1 MLTPKKK
8 LISARTRLRQTQKV
22 ARAKNKVSKAVN
34 KGKIAEMYGGNKT
47 ASGSVMKAKADIK
60 LDKANNRLKKVTD
73 KAVKKGY
80 KAPTTTKPTTNTK
93 TATKPATKTATV
105 GKSTVELSKD
115 NRMQLG
121 DAKYFKKERTP
132 LSRTPTKSKYTGS
145 LPSTQKKTIRT
156 KLTKRV
162 LTPVAQL
169 KLDTKFKVI
178 KSSKNSR
185 SEKRIPMKATPKSI
199 PSAKRSLSI
208 PKKISANTISSTN
221 SKVRKRKK

>member
-8 LISARTRLRQTQKV
+8 LTSARTRLRQTQKV

-34 KGKIAEMYGGNKT
+34 KGKIAQMYGGNKT

-93 TATKPATKTATV
+93 PTTQTATL

-115 NRMQLG
+115 NR
-121 DAKYFKKERTP
+121 KYFKKERTP

-145 LPSTQKKTIRT
+145 LPSTQKKTIGT
-156 KLTKRV
+156 KLKESKLGTKLKPVNKKSISPDVMRTAMKP
-162 LTPVAQL
+162 TP
-169 KLDTKFKVI
+169 KVI
-178 KSSKNSR
+178 R
-185 SEKRIPMKATPKSI
+185 L
-199 PSAKRSLSI
+199 KRSLKI
-208 PKKISANTISSTN
+208 PKKISATTISR
-221 SKVRKRKK
+221 KVRKRKK

>member
-8 LISARTRLRQTQKV
+8 LTSARTRLRQTQKV

-93 TATKPATKTATV
+93 PATKPTTQTATL

-115 NRMQLG
+115 NR
-121 DAKYFKKERTP
+121 KYFKKERTP

-145 LPSTQKKTIRT
+145 LPSTQKKTKLT

-169 KLDTKFKVI
+169 KLDTKFKAI

-221 SKVRKRKK
+221 NKFRKRKK